1 MIRIDSPALQCVASH
16 RAATVTERRASL
28 PLLTLALLL
37 TACVKPRDLPIFGDV
52 PEFQLTAQTGQPF
65 DSKALDGHVWVAD
78 FIYTTCT
85 GPCPMMTTHMR
96 QLQNS
101 TAEIPD
107 VLLVSITVDPVHDTP
122 PVLTEY
128 ARHFKQ
134 DPSRWFFL
142 TGGMDKLNDLGVRAF
157 KLNSVD
163 GSLTHSTRFVLVD
176 RHRRIRGFYISGED
190 AFMPQLLHD
199 IRQLE
204 KDRS

>member
-1 MIRIDSPALQCVASH
+1 MIRALP
-16 RAATVTERRASL
+16 
-28 PLLTLALLL
+28 PLVLALLMA
-37 TACVKPRDLPIFGDV
+37 ACVKPKELPVMGDV

-65 DSKALDGHVWVAD
+65 DSKVLDGHVWVAD

-85 GPCPMMTTHMR
+85 GPCPMMTAHMR

-101 TAEIPD
+101 TAETPD
-107 VLLVSITVDPVHDTP
+107 VLLVSMTVDPAHDTP

-142 TGGMDKLNDLGVRAF
+142 TGDMDKLNDLGVHAF

-176 RHRRIRGFYISGED
+176 RQRRIRGFYISGED

-199 IRQLE
+199 VRQLE
-204 KDRS
+204 GEPRS

>member
-1 MIRIDSPALQCVASH
+1 MIRTGV
-16 RAATVTERRASL
+16 V
-28 PLLTLALLL
+28 LALALAMG
-37 TACVKPRDLPIFGDV
+37 ACVKPKELPVMGDI

-65 DSKALDGHVWVAD
+65 DSKVLDGRVWVAD

-101 TAEIPD
+101 TMETPD
-107 VLLVSITVDPVHDTP
+107 VLMVSFTVDPAHDTP

-134 DPSRWFFL
+134 DPARWFFL
-142 TGGMDKLNDLGVRAF
+142 TGDMAKLNDLGVHAF

-163 GSLTHSTRFVLVD
+163 GSLIHSTRFVLVD
-176 RHRRIRGFYISGED
+176 RARRIRGFYSSDED
-190 AFMPQLLHD
+190 GFMPQLLHD
-199 IRQLE
+199 VRQLE
-204 KDRS
+204 GERRTGQAK

>member
-1 MIRIDSPALQCVASH
+1 MIRRI
-16 RAATVTERRASL
+16 TRRLIEGA
-28 PLLTLALLL
+28 PLLVLALLMG
-37 TACVKPRDLPIFGDV
+37 ACIKPKDLPVFGDV

-107 VLLVSITVDPVHDTP
+107 VLLVSITVDPAHDTP

-142 TGGMDKLNDLGVRAF
+142 TGDMGKLNDLGVRAF

-176 RHRRIRGFYISGED
+176 RRRRIRGFYTYGED
-190 AFMPQLLHD
+190 GFMPQLLHD
-199 IRQLE
+199 VRQLHG
-204 KDRS
+204 

>member
-1 MIRIDSPALQCVASH
+1 MRLFVALAF
-16 RAATVTERRASL
+16 
-28 PLLTLALLL
+28 LAL
-37 TACVKPRDLPIFGDV
+37 ASCVKPPALPVMGEV
-52 PEFQLTAQTGQPF
+52 PQFQLTAQTGQPF
-65 DSKALDGHVWVAD
+65 DSHSLDGHVWVAD

-101 TAEIPD
+101 TAEIPA
-107 VLLVSITVDPVHDTP
+107 VRLVSITVDPVHDTP
-122 PVLTEY
+122 PVLAAY
-128 ARHFKQ
+128 AAHFKQ
-134 DPSRWFFL
+134 DPARWFFL
-142 TGGMDKLNDLGVRAF
+142 TGDAATLNDLGVRGF

-176 RHRRIRGFYISGED
+176 RQRHIRGFYTSGED

-204 KDRS
+204 KGT